1 MPKNKNEFS
10 LSRADR
16 YNRKERNAGKI
27 VVYTEGDVTEPEY
40 LNDWI
45 KGFAVKN
52 NLNPNRVKTWFE
64 IIPSNDKSEP
74 LKVVN
79 NLVANENPKNNSL
92 DTFYAVFDEDDRSVK
107 GKDKENYQKAFQTA
121 DDNNINV
128 ICTNRSVELWAVLHF
143 SDANPTT
150 QRDLENELKKFMPQY
165 HSSKNKRF
173 DFTIMQDKGNE
184 AKAIKRA
191 KSLRKNN
198 EKTSGDWRVRPSTN
212 FDELIE
218 AMREFIL
225 QH

>member
-92 DTFYAVFDEDDRSVK
+92 DTFYAVFDEDDRNVK

-128 ICTNRSVELWAVLHF
+128 ICSNRSVELWAVLHF